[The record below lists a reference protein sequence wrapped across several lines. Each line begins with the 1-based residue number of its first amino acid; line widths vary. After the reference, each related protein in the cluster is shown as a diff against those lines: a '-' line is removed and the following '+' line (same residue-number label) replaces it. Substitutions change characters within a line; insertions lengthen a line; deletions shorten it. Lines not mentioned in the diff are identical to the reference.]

1 MNPGIVEILQ
11 EILAQVDNELENA
24 ERERPPTEQMHPTNP
39 KIIDGHDSEPK
50 VDHGVEISRQG
61 LQDVELK
68 ETNET
73 FSITGPTINEAAK
86 SLIQV
91 HSRINSLISTIRQ
104 LGIVYEQIELNEHST
119 ATSVP
124 EQIKPFRTMNKIEK
138 DQSANIAKWPFL
150 VGQIDAI
157 IAKDIANYDN
167 AGVIGLEMVNKSL
180 AAKRKSASYP
190 VKLLKSK
197 NGKSCKNCRAKKSVS
212 WFYTKEIVLCCKCA
226 QLTLTSPKKGSN
238 ENKNQKLPLQ
248 PPRVQSVPN
257 LLDNSGNPSDI
268 CCRRCGRGRSSE
280 WYSCYQ
286 LILCKGCAPQ
296 SATRLTGILSNS
308 QASNV
313 NPNENTS
320 QLQTESI
327 RAVSNIDL
335 GVKANKRSTGSN
347 KKNSTIFKCCNK
359 CGSNDSSIWY
369 SSKGSFICQECT
381 SSNKQASKIQH
392 KNNQEDELEY
402 KTGDTGDIRCCI
414 KCGMSEISKLFDYY
428 GLCLCEKCIEA
439 SIPKDPTNIAIEQ
452 RQNQN
457 EDNFNE
463 AFSKRTVEPTKRKH
477 PETSSSLAKRAKVQR
492 QCNRCKVVVSRIRY
506 HRNDLYYCNSCAII
520 EGFLDSKT
528 NSAVETKKA
537 ARRTRDLKCSS
548 IKQGQKSLK
557 RGVPLDQIEQQPRT
571 KSRKTRMPES
581 ISWAQSEL
589 IQQSNKLTS
598 NVPSMNWTPTLNS
611 MLISAARI
619 SAKVQ
624 AEKDRSEKQS
634 EKD

>member
-1 MNPGIVEILQ
+1 MNPEIIEVLQ
-11 EILAQVDNELENA
+11 EILAQVDNKLENA
-24 ERERPPTEQMHPTNP
+24 EREMPTTEQIDLTDI

-50 VDHGVEISRQG
+50 DDREVEISRKG
-61 LQDVELK
+61 LLDVELK
-68 ETNET
+68 ETNDRNM
-73 FSITGPTINEAAK
+73 NE
-86 SLIQV
+86 
-91 HSRINSLISTIRQ
+91 
-104 LGIVYEQIELNEHST
+104 
-119 ATSVP
+119 
-124 EQIKPFRTMNKIEK
+124 IEK
-138 DQSANIAKWPFL
+138 DQSANIAKWPSL

-157 IAKDIANYDN
+157 IVKDIANYDN

-197 NGKSCKNCRAKKSVS
+197 NGKSCKNCRTKKSVS

-238 ENKNQKLPLQ
+238 EDKNQKLPLQ
-248 PPRVQSVPN
+248 PPRVKSVPN
-257 LLDNSGNPSDI
+257 LSDSSANTSDI
-268 CCRRCGRGRSSE
+268 CCRRCGKGRSSE

-296 SATRLTGILSNS
+296 SATRLTGILSSS
-308 QASNV
+308 QASTV

-327 RAVSNIDL
+327 CAVSNIDL

-347 KKNSTIFKCCNK
+347 KKNSTNFKCCNK
-359 CGSNDSSIWY
+359 CGSNDNSILY
-369 SSKGSFICQECT
+369 SSKGSFTCQECT

-392 KNNQEDELEY
+392 KNNQEDELECKEEAVKLSHY
-402 KTGDTGDIRCCI
+402 LSLNSQTNQNPELEDKTGDTGDIRCCI
-414 KCGMSEISKLFDYY
+414 KCGMSEISKLFDYC

-439 SIPKDPTNIAIEQ
+439 SIPKDQTNIAVEQ
-452 RQNQN
+452 SQDQN

-463 AFSKRTVEPTKRKH
+463 AFSKRTIEPTKRKH
-477 PETSSSLAKRAKVQR
+477 PETSSTRAKRAKVQR

-506 HRNDLYYCNSCAII
+506 RRNELYYCNSCAII
-520 EGFLDSKT
+520 EGFLDAKT
-528 NSAVETKKA
+528 SSAVKTKKA
-537 ARRTRDLKCSS
+537 VMRTGDLKCSS

-571 KSRKTRMPES
+571 KSRRTRMQES
-581 ISWAQSEL
+581 STLNRSATEPLKPSPFLEETLQTLGRLINLSSAQSEL

-619 SAKVQ
+619 SAEVQ

-634 EKD
+634 GKDLCDI

>member
-1 MNPGIVEILQ
+1 MNPEIIEVLQ
-11 EILAQVDNELENA
+11 EILAQVDNKLENA
-24 ERERPPTEQMHPTNP
+24 ERERPTTEQIDLTDI
-39 KIIDGHDSEPK
+39 KIIDGHGSEPK
-50 VDHGVEISRQG
+50 DDREVEISQ
-61 LQDVELK
+61 
-68 ETNET
+68 TNE
-73 FSITGPTINEAAK
+73 
-86 SLIQV
+86 
-91 HSRINSLISTIRQ
+91 
-104 LGIVYEQIELNEHST
+104 
-119 ATSVP
+119 
-124 EQIKPFRTMNKIEK
+124 RTMSEIEK
-138 DQSANIAKWPFL
+138 DQSAKIAKWPSL

-157 IAKDIANYDN
+157 IVKDIGNYDN

-197 NGKSCKNCRAKKSVS
+197 NGKSCKNCRTKKSVS

-238 ENKNQKLPLQ
+238 EDKNQKLPLQ
-248 PPRVQSVPN
+248 PPRVKSVPN
-257 LLDNSGNPSDI
+257 LSDSSANTSDI
-268 CCRRCGRGRSSE
+268 CCRRCGKGRSSE

-296 SATRLTGILSNS
+296 SATRLTGILSSS
-308 QASNV
+308 QASTV

-327 RAVSNIDL
+327 CAVSNIDL

-347 KKNSTIFKCCNK
+347 KKILQNFKCCNK
-359 CGSNDSSIWY
+359 CGSNDNSILY
-369 SSKGSFICQECT
+369 SSKGSFTCQECT

-392 KNNQEDELEY
+392 KNNQEDELECKEEAIKFQTNQNPELED

-414 KCGMSEISKLFDYY
+414 KCGMSEISKLFDYC

-439 SIPKDPTNIAIEQ
+439 SIPKDQTNIAVEQ
-452 RQNQN
+452 SQDQN

-463 AFSKRTVEPTKRKH
+463 AFSKRTIEPTKRKH
-477 PETSSSLAKRAKVQR
+477 PETSSTRAKRAKVQR

-506 HRNDLYYCNSCAII
+506 RRNELYYCNPVRLS
-520 EGFLDSKT
+520 
-528 NSAVETKKA
+528 
-537 ARRTRDLKCSS
+537 
-548 IKQGQKSLK
+548 KQGQKSLK

-571 KSRKTRMPES
+571 KSRRTRMQES
-581 ISWAQSEL
+581 STLNRSATEPLKPSPFLEETLQTLGRLINLSSAQSEL

-619 SAKVQ
+619 SAEVQ